1 MMAVLSIFG
10 LLTGW
15 SVMAVKVLMLLFLAG
30 RPSNI
35 FLIQP
40 PTNEH
45 SLLVSVLEQLLP
57 GLVGTLETLN
67 SQEIDDLLYDD
78 YMMSL

>member
-1 MMAVLSIFG
+1 MEKHNLSPKFFFMNILTVFDYDYVYEQCTMHMMVVLYIFG

-30 RPSNI
+30 SGPSNI

-40 PTNEH
+40 PT
-45 SLLVSVLEQLLP
+45 
-57 GLVGTLETLN
+57 
-67 SQEIDDLLYDD
+67 
-78 YMMSL
+78 

>member
-1 MMAVLSIFG
+1 MIMFIRVHMMVVLYIFG

-30 RPSNI
+30 SSPSNI

-40 PTNEH
+40 PT
-45 SLLVSVLEQLLP
+45 
-57 GLVGTLETLN
+57 
-67 SQEIDDLLYDD
+67 
-78 YMMSL
+78 